1 MKIICAW
8 CNKVLGEKEDPR
20 GSGRVSH
27 GICED
32 CQRKI
37 DKEIEMARKKMANK
51 ISLN

>member
-8 CNKVLGEKEDPR
+8 CNKILGEKEPY

-32 CQRKI
+32 CRRKI
-37 DKEIEMARKKMANK
+37 DKEIEVVRKKMANK
-51 ISLN
+51 TSLN